1 MEFTPATGVYLFILP
16 CYKSLGFTYNKCEHM
31 FAFYRLICY
40 DLYIKPTLGDDAM
53 DVKKL
58 VALGEAAKYDICS
71 SSASTGHK
79 IAKADIG
86 NTAPSGICHSFTPD
100 GRCVSLL
107 KVLMTNECEKDCS
120 YCPNRAQRDVPRTAF
135 APEELS
141 KLFIEMYERNYVEG
155 LFLSSGVRHGTA
167 NSIEAMLKTIE
178 ILRLR
183 YRFGG
188 YIHLKM
194 LPGISEQYIVQG
206 ARLADRI
213 SLNLEAP
220 NSDRLKLLSSSKD
233 YEKDLLLPMESISK
247 AVEQNP
253 GTSHTTQF
261 IVGAAQESDKEILT
275 TVDDLY
281 SSYNLKRA
289 YFSAFSPVYD
299 TPLENVAPAPK
310 LRENRLYQSDFL
322 MRFYDF
328 KFKDFYFDGTGNLD
342 TELDP
347 KLMYA
352 VRNPQL
358 FPVEV
363 NRASYEQLLRVP
375 GIGPKSARK
384 ILEIRRQYRIKSPIE
399 LKNMGISLKRSQ
411 SFITISGKSY
421 DSSRWLMNPAKYEFE
436 QLSMFREVSL

>member
-1 MEFTPATGVYLFILP
+1 
-16 CYKSLGFTYNKCEHM
+16 
-31 FAFYRLICY
+31 
-40 DLYIKPTLGDDAM
+40 M
-53 DVKKL
+53 DIKKL
-58 VALGEAAKYDICS
+58 SILGAAAKYDICS

-79 IAKADIG
+79 ISKPDMG
-86 NTAPSGICHSFTPD
+86 NTVPSGICHSFTPD

-155 LFLSSGVRHGTA
+155 LFLSSGVRHGTT
-167 NSIEAMLKTIE
+167 NSIEDMVKTIE

-188 YIHLKM
+188 YIHLKI
-194 LPGISEQYIVQG
+194 LPGTSEQYIMQA
-206 ARLADRI
+206 ARLADRV

-220 NSDRLKLLSSSKD
+220 NSKRLKVLSRSKD
-233 YEKDLLLPMESISK
+233 YDKDLLAPLENI
-247 AVEQNP
+247 ARIVEQNP
-253 GTSHTTQF
+253 GTTHTTQF
-261 IVGAAQESDKEILT
+261 IVGAAQESDKELLT
-275 TVDDLY
+275 TVNDLY

-310 LRENRLYQSDFL
+310 MRESRLYQSDFL

-328 KFKDFYFDGTGNLD
+328 KFKDFIFDGKDNLD
-342 TELDP
+342 LTLDP

-358 FPVEV
+358 FPVEI
-363 NRASYEQLLRVP
+363 NRASFEQLLRVP

-384 ILEIRRQYRIKSPIE
+384 ILEVSRQYRITSPME
-399 LKNMGISLKRSQ
+399 LKNMGISLKRCQ
-411 SFITISGKSY
+411 KFITISGKCY
-421 DSSRWLMNPAKYEFE
+421 DSSKWLLTPLYEFE
-436 QLSMFREVSL
+436 QLNMFKEVSL

>member
-1 MEFTPATGVYLFILP
+1 M
-16 CYKSLGFTYNKCEHM
+16 
-31 FAFYRLICY
+31 
-40 DLYIKPTLGDDAM
+40 YIKPKLGDDAM
-53 DVKKL
+53 DIKKL
-58 VALGEAAKYDICS
+58 SILGAAAKYDICS
-71 SSASTGHK
+71 SSASSGHK
-79 IAKADIG
+79 IAKAAMG
-86 NTAPSGICHSFTPD
+86 NTVPSGVCHSFTPD

-155 LFLSSGVRHGTA
+155 LFLSSGVRHGTT
-167 NSIEAMLKTIE
+167 NSIEDMVKTIE

-188 YIHLKM
+188 YIHLKI
-194 LPGISEQYIVQG
+194 LPGTSEQYIMQA
-206 ARLADRI
+206 ARLADRV

-220 NSDRLKLLSSSKD
+220 NSERLKVLSSSKD
-233 YEKDLLLPMESISK
+233 YEKDLLTPLGNI
-247 AVEQNP
+247 ARVVEQNP
-253 GTSHTTQF
+253 GTTHTTQF
-261 IVGAAQESDKEILT
+261 IVGAAQESDKEILS
-275 TVDDLY
+275 TVTGLY

-289 YFSAFSPVYD
+289 YFSAFSPVHD
-299 TPLENVAPAPK
+299 TPLENVAPAPQM
-310 LRENRLYQSDFL
+310 RESRLYQSDFL

-328 KFKDFYFDGTGNLD
+328 KFKDFFFDGKGNLD
-342 TELDP
+342 LDLDP

-363 NRASYEQLLRVP
+363 NRGSFDQLLKVP

-384 ILEIRRQYRIKSPIE
+384 ILEVRRQYRIKSPLE
-399 LKNMGISLKRSQ
+399 LKNMGISLKRCQ
-411 SFITISGKSY
+411 KFITISGKCY
-421 DSSRWLMNPAKYEFE
+421 DSSRWLLAPTQYEFK

>member
-1 MEFTPATGVYLFILP
+1 
-16 CYKSLGFTYNKCEHM
+16 
-31 FAFYRLICY
+31 
-40 DLYIKPTLGDDAM
+40 M
-53 DVKKL
+53 DIKKL
-58 VALGEAAKYDICS
+58 SILGAAAKYDICS
-71 SSASTGHK
+71 SSASTRHK
-79 IAKADIG
+79 ISKPDMG
-86 NTAPSGICHSFTPD
+86 NTVPSGICHSFTPD

-155 LFLSSGVRHGTA
+155 LFLSSGVRHGTT
-167 NSIEAMLKTIE
+167 NSIEDMVKTIE

-188 YIHLKM
+188 YIHLKI
-194 LPGISEQYIVQG
+194 LPGTSEQYIMQA
-206 ARLADRI
+206 ARLADRV

-220 NSDRLKLLSSSKD
+220 NSKRLKVLSRSKD
-233 YEKDLLLPMESISK
+233 YDKDLLAPLENI
-247 AVEQNP
+247 ARIVEQNP
-253 GTSHTTQF
+253 GTTHTTQF
-261 IVGAAQESDKEILT
+261 IVGAAQESDKELLT
-275 TVDDLY
+275 TVNDLY

-310 LRENRLYQSDFL
+310 MRESRLYQSDFL

-328 KFKDFYFDGTGNLD
+328 KFRDFIFDAKDNLD
-342 TELDP
+342 LTLDP

-363 NRASYEQLLRVP
+363 NRASFEQLLRVP

-384 ILEIRRQYRIKSPIE
+384 ILEVSRQYRITSPME
-399 LKNMGISLKRSQ
+399 LKNMGIILKRCQ
-411 SFITISGKSY
+411 KFITISGKCY
-421 DSSRWLMNPAKYEFE
+421 DSSKWLLTPLYEFE
-436 QLSMFREVSL
+436 QLNMFKEVSL

>member
-1 MEFTPATGVYLFILP
+1 
-16 CYKSLGFTYNKCEHM
+16 
-31 FAFYRLICY
+31 
-40 DLYIKPTLGDDAM
+40 M
-53 DVKKL
+53 DIKKL
-58 VALGEAAKYDICS
+58 SILGAAAKYDICS

-79 IAKADIG
+79 ISKPDMG
-86 NTAPSGICHSFTPD
+86 NTVPYGICHSFTPD

-155 LFLSSGVRHGTA
+155 LFLSSGVRHGTT
-167 NSIEAMLKTIE
+167 NSIEDMVKTIE

-188 YIHLKM
+188 YIHLKI
-194 LPGISEQYIVQG
+194 LPGTSEQYIMQA
-206 ARLADRI
+206 ARLADRV

-220 NSDRLKLLSSSKD
+220 NSKRLKVLSRSKD
-233 YEKDLLLPMESISK
+233 YDKDLLAPLENI
-247 AVEQNP
+247 ARIVEQNP
-253 GTSHTTQF
+253 GTTHTTQF
-261 IVGAAQESDKEILT
+261 IVGAAQESDKELLT
-275 TVDDLY
+275 TVNDLY

-310 LRENRLYQSDFL
+310 MRESRLYQSDFL

-328 KFKDFYFDGTGNLD
+328 KFKDFFFDDKDNLD
-342 TELDP
+342 LTLDP

-358 FPVEV
+358 FPVEI
-363 NRASYEQLLRVP
+363 NRASFEQLLRVP

-384 ILEIRRQYRIKSPIE
+384 ILEVSRQYRITSPME
-399 LKNMGISLKRSQ
+399 LKNMGISLKRCQ
-411 SFITISGKSY
+411 KFITISGKCY
-421 DSSRWLMNPAKYEFE
+421 DSSKWLLTPLYEFE
-436 QLSMFREVSL
+436 QLNMFKEVSL

>member
-1 MEFTPATGVYLFILP
+1 M
-16 CYKSLGFTYNKCEHM
+16 
-31 FAFYRLICY
+31 
-40 DLYIKPTLGDDAM
+40 KPILGDDAM
-53 DVKKL
+53 DIKKL
-58 VALGEAAKYDICS
+58 SILGEAAKYDICS

-79 IAKADIG
+79 IAKAAMG
-86 NTAPSGICHSFTPD
+86 NTVPSGVCHSFTPD

-141 KLFIEMYERNYVEG
+141 KLFIDMYERNYVEG
-155 LFLSSGVRHGTA
+155 LFLSSGVRHGMA
-167 NSIEAMLKTIE
+167 DSIENMLKTIE
-178 ILRLR
+178 ILRLQ

-194 LPGISEQYIVQG
+194 LPGTSEQYINQA

-220 NSDRLKLLSSSKD
+220 NSERLKALSSSKD
-233 YEKDLLLPMESISK
+233 YEKDLLLPIENIAK
-247 AVEQNP
+247 VVRQNP
-253 GTSHTTQF
+253 GTTHTTQF

-275 TVDDLY
+275 TVNDLY

-299 TPLENVAPAPK
+299 TPLEHVAPAPRI
-310 LRENRLYQSDFL
+310 RESRLYQSDFL

-328 KFKDFYFDGTGNLD
+328 KFKDFFFDGTDNLD
-342 TELDP
+342 LELDP

-363 NRASYEQLLRVP
+363 NRASLEQLLRVP

-384 ILEIRRQYRIKSPIE
+384 ILEIRRQYRIKSPLE

-411 SFITISGKSY
+411 KFITISGKCY
-421 DSSRWLMNPAKYEFE
+421 DSSRWLMDPPKYEFE
-436 QLSMFREVSL
+436 QISIFKEISL

>member
-1 MEFTPATGVYLFILP
+1 
-16 CYKSLGFTYNKCEHM
+16 
-31 FAFYRLICY
+31 
-40 DLYIKPTLGDDAM
+40 M
-53 DVKKL
+53 DIKKL
-58 VALGEAAKYDICS
+58 SILGEAAKYDICS

-79 IAKADIG
+79 ISKAAVG
-86 NTAPSGICHSFTPD
+86 NTLPSGICHSFTPD

-120 YCPNRAQRDVPRTAF
+120 YCPNMAQRDVPRTAF

-141 KLFIEMYERNYVEG
+141 RLFIDMYERNYVEG
-155 LFLSSGVRHGTA
+155 LFLSSGVRHGMA
-167 NSIEAMLKTIE
+167 ASIENMIKTVE

-194 LPGISEQYIVQG
+194 LPGVSEQYIHQ
-206 ARLADRI
+206 AAHLADRI

-220 NSDRLKLLSSSKD
+220 NSDRLKLLSSKNF
-233 YEKDLLLPMESISK
+233 ERDLLFPIEKI
-247 AVEQNP
+247 ARVVEQNP
-253 GTSHTTQF
+253 GTTHTTQF
-261 IVGAAQESDKEILT
+261 IVGAARESDKEILT
-275 TVDDLY
+275 TVNDLY

-289 YFSAFSPVYD
+289 YFSAFNPVSG
-299 TPLENVAPAPK
+299 TPLENIAPAPRV
-310 LRENRLYQSDFL
+310 RENRLYQSDFL

-328 KFKDFYFDGTGNLD
+328 KFKDFFFDGTGNLD
-342 TELDP
+342 LELDP

-358 FPVEV
+358 FPVEI

-384 ILEIRRQYRIKSPIE
+384 ILQVRRQYRIRTPLE

-411 SFITISGKSY
+411 KFITISGKCY
-421 DSSRWLMNPAKYEFE
+421 DSSRWLMDPPKYKYE
-436 QLSMFREVSL
+436 QLNMFKEMSL

>member
-1 MEFTPATGVYLFILP
+1 
-16 CYKSLGFTYNKCEHM
+16 
-31 FAFYRLICY
+31 
-40 DLYIKPTLGDDAM
+40 M
-53 DVKKL
+53 DIKKL
-58 VALGEAAKYDICS
+58 SILGAAAKYDICS

-79 IAKADIG
+79 IAKAAMG
-86 NTAPSGICHSFTPD
+86 NTVPSGVCHSFTPD

-120 YCPNRAQRDVPRTAF
+120 YCPNRVQRDVPRTAF

-141 KLFIEMYERNYVEG
+141 RLFINMYERNYVEG
-155 LFLSSGVRHGTA
+155 LFLSSGVRHGMADSTE
-167 NSIEAMLKTIE
+167 NMIKTIE

-194 LPGISEQYIVQG
+194 LPGISEQYISQA

-220 NSDRLKLLSSSKD
+220 NSDRLKVLSSSKN
-233 YEKDLLLPMESISK
+233 YEKDLLLPIK
-247 AVEQNP
+247 KIAGVVEQNP
-253 GTSHTTQF
+253 GTTHITQF
-261 IVGAAQESDKEILT
+261 IVGAAQETDREILT
-275 TVDDLY
+275 TVNDLY

-299 TPLENVAPAPK
+299 TPLENIAPAPPI
-310 LRENRLYQSDFL
+310 RENRLYQSDFL

-342 TELDP
+342 LELDP
-347 KLMYA
+347 KLIYA

-384 ILEIRRQYRIKSPIE
+384 ILQVRRQYRINSPME
-399 LKNMGISLKRSQ
+399 LKNMGISLKRCQ
-411 SFITISGKSY
+411 KFITISGKCY
-421 DSSRWLMNPAKYEFE
+421 DSTRWLLAPSQYEYE
-436 QLSMFREVSL
+436 QLSMFKEVSL

>member
-1 MEFTPATGVYLFILP
+1 
-16 CYKSLGFTYNKCEHM
+16 M
-31 FAFYRLICY
+31 FALPLKICY
-40 DLYIKPTLGDDAM
+40 HLYIKPTLGDDAM
-53 DVKKL
+53 DIKKL
-58 VALGEAAKYDICS
+58 AILGEAAKYDICS
-71 SSASTGHK
+71 SSASTGRK
-79 IAKADIG
+79 IAKADMG
-86 NTAPSGICHSFTPD
+86 NTVPSGICHSFTPD

-120 YCPNRAQRDVPRTAF
+120 YCPNRAQRDVPRTTF
-135 APEELS
+135 APDELS
-141 KLFIEMYERNYVEG
+141 KLFIDMYERNYIEG
-155 LFLSSGVRHGTA
+155 LFLSSGVRHGTP
-167 NSIEAMLKTIE
+167 NSIEDMIKTVE

-194 LPGISEQYIVQG
+194 LPGISEQYIAQA
-206 ARLADRI
+206 ARLADRV

-220 NSDRLKLLSSSKD
+220 NSDRLKLLSKSKN
-233 YEKDLLLPMESISK
+233 YEKDLLLPIKNISK
-247 AVEQNP
+247 AVEENP
-253 GTSHTTQF
+253 GTTHTTQF
-261 IVGAAQESDKEILT
+261 IVGAAQESDQEILT
-275 TVDDLY
+275 TVNDLY
-281 SSYNLKRA
+281 ASYNLKRA

-310 LRENRLYQSDFL
+310 IRENRLYQSDFL

-328 KFKDFYFDGTGNLD
+328 RFKDFIFDGTGNLD
-342 TELDP
+342 TQLDP

-384 ILEIRRQYRIKSPIE
+384 ILELRRQYRIKSPLE
-399 LKNMGISLKRSQ
+399 LKNMGISLKRSVK
-411 SFITISGKSY
+411 FITISGKCY
-421 DSSRWLMNPAKYEFE
+421 DSSRWLMDPVKYEYE
-436 QLSMFREVSL
+436 QLNLFKEVSL